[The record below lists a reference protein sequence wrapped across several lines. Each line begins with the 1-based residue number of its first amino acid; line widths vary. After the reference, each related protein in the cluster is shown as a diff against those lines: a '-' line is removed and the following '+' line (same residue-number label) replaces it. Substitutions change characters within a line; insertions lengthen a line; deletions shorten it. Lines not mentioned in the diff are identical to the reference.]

1 MKRMLIS
8 GGTSTIGRAAVAAFV
23 EEGWFVYLGYNANR
37 EGAHELAREYPA
49 AVMALHIDLQ
59 DSSTIEEASKKISSL
74 DLLINNSGI
83 FSSYVTKDLTE
94 GEFTKT
100 FDVNVTGVFRLTKAL
115 LPKLKSG
122 SAIINIASINALVPT
137 FGLTAHYD
145 ASKGAII
152 SYTRSLAQE
161 LAPAI
166 RVNALAPGLIE
177 APYLD
182 EKNEIRRIFEERA
195 LLHRMVKPSE
205 VANAL
210 LFMATNTALTGAVIT
225 LDCGYT
231 ST

>member
-23 EEGWFVYLGYNANR
+23 EEGWYVYLGYHTNK
-37 EGAHELAREYPA
+37 EGAETLATEYPTSVQA
-49 AVMALHIDLQ
+49 IHVNLQ
-59 DSSTIEEASKKISSL
+59 DSSTIEVAIEKIPSL

-83 FSSYVTKDLTE
+83 FSEHLTKDLTE

-137 FGLTAHYD
+137 FGSTAHYD

-166 RVNALAPGLIE
+166 RVNALAPGLIQ

-182 EKNEIRRIFEERA
+182 EKNEIRKIFERRA
-195 LLHRMVKPSE
+195 LLKRLVKPDE
-205 VANAL
+205 VANTL

-225 LDCGYT
+225 LDCGYA